1 MRSQDNSPPDNRQ
14 VREESPVSTNSSTAR
29 RVAISALFASLA
41 LIFSYIEAIL
51 PASPGIPGV
60 KLGIANLVVMIAMYR
75 LDLRYALTIN
85 LIRIFLAGFM
95 FSGLYGAIYSLCGCL
110 VSFLVMCILKKSG
123 LFSVIGVSMGGGV
136 AHNLGQLCIAAVLVS
151 SLEIFYYLPVLILSG
166 TVSGILIGW
175 LGHVLLT
182 YLPARMFFSK
192 IP

>member
-1 MRSQDNSPPDNRQ
+1 MSSHNKPNTGPGALPDGSGRAG
-14 VREESPVSTNSSTAR
+14 TGK

-51 PASPGIPGV
+51 PAAPGIPGI

-110 VSFLVMCILKKSG
+110 VSFAVMCLLKKTD

-136 AHNLGQLCIAAVLVS
+136 AHNIGQLTIAAVLVAS
-151 SLEIFYYLPVLILSG
+151 PEIFYYLPVLILSG

-175 LGHVLLT
+175 LCHILLT
-182 YLPARMFFSK
+182 HLPARLFR
-192 IP
+192 